1 MSTKCEAQFIIRG
14 WWLRHRECHGTW
26 SRKSLAVSTTTTM
39 TSEWLVPSTR
49 SEVIEDLVSGVGQS
63 L

>member
-1 MSTKCEAQFIIRG
+1 MVAASGVPWHVVEKKFGR
-14 WWLRHRECHGTW
+14 LYYYN
-26 SRKSLAVSTTTTM
+26 KM
-39 TSEWLVPSTR
+39 TSKWLVPSTR